1 MKTTYTVLL
10 ADDDKKDHSKFKA
23 ALQLA
28 SPELKINSVYNGM
41 ELVDYL
47 LELSENKKSS
57 LPDFIITDL
66 YMPFAG
72 GLQVLKRL
80 RANEQLKMIPIYV
93 FSANFDNTI
102 RTKVIENG
110 ATEFYRKP
118 GDTHELERII
128 SSIVER
134 KTTAASPTEQKL

>member
-1 MKTTYTVLL
+1 MKTNYTVLL
-10 ADDDKKDHSKFKA
+10 ADDDNKDHSRFKA

-28 SPELKINSVYNGM
+28 SPSLTINSVYNGM
-41 ELVDYL
+41 ELVDHL
-47 LELSENKKSS
+47 LLLSENKKST

-66 YMPFAG
+66 DMPCAG

-80 RANEQLKMIPIYV
+80 RANEVLKKIPVYV

-118 GDTHELERII
+118 GDAQELERII
-128 SSIVER
+128 FSIVER
-134 KTTAASPTEQKL
+134 KTAEESSTQQRI

>member
-10 ADDDKKDHSKFKA
+10 ADDDNKDHSRFKA
-23 ALQLA
+23 ALQQA
-28 SPELKINSVYNGM
+28 SPSLTINSVYNGM
-41 ELVDYL
+41 ELVDHL
-47 LELSENKKSS
+47 LKLSENKNSS

-80 RANEQLKMIPIYV
+80 RANDILKQIPIYV

-118 GDTHELERII
+118 GDVHELERII
-128 SSIVER
+128 CSIVDR
-134 KTTAASPTEQKL
+134 KNAEVAASQQKI

>member
-1 MKTTYTVLL
+1 MKTNYTVLL
-10 ADDDKKDHSKFKA
+10 ADDDTKDHSRFKA

-28 SPELKINSVYNGM
+28 SPTLRINSVYNGM

-47 LELSENKKSS
+47 LKLAENKKST

-80 RANEQLKMIPIYV
+80 RANETLKSIPIFV

-118 GDTHELERII
+118 GDPIELARII
-128 SSIVER
+128 GSIVER
-134 KTTAASPTEQKL
+134 KFNETATVTQKL